1 MGIIPI
7 CDCEKSSDSNNP
19 QYIEINHS
27 TFNNLPLSKMSTEN
41 NNKSIIN
48 DENFY
53 STKTEASIDNKCLS
67 KTSLETIL
75 FDNTVI
81 IGKNSGNIKDTY
93 EFLYKIGNGA
103 FGQVFL
109 AKHKITNQKVAI
121 KVIKK
126 QEKRT
131 NNNNNITKENK
142 LLEEIEVL
150 KKMDH
155 QNIVRIFEFYEGEK
169 YIYMVTEFI
178 EGNDLFKLIK
188 KEGKQT
194 ENTTAI
200 IMFQLFSAINYC
212 NQRKIMHRDLKPEN
226 IMIGNKKLYGYIH
239 IKIIDFGTAK
249 FYETE
254 NENKL
259 AGTPYYIAPEVLEK
273 NYNEKC
279 DMWSIGVIMYLLLV
293 GKFPFTGKSR
303 EEIFEN
309 IKDNNYDKNI
319 LYDNKNISKEARE
332 LIFKLLIND
341 PNERI
346 DSSSVLNDVWFKKLK
361 IKEKL
366 TELKSK
372 TIKSLLNN
380 IKNYKPNK
388 ILQQVSINYIVHNN
402 PNLIDVVN
410 ANILFLKIDVN
421 NDGVIEKDEFFMQV
435 KKLFNDNI
443 DYDNNENNIEINNN
457 YLDEI
462 FNIID
467 TDKNGKIEYEEFLR
481 AAIDKKILIEENNL
495 KLSFDFFDKDKN
507 GVITLEEIYEVFNKN
522 NETEVSKEEF
532 KKVIDEVDLNKD
544 GLIDFK
550 EFKIMMEKLLNE

>member
-7 CDCEKSSDSNNP
+7 CDCDKSSNSNNP
-19 QYIEINHS
+19 QYVEINHS
-27 TFNNLPLSKMSTEN
+27 TLNNLPLSKMTTEN
-41 NNKSIIN
+41 NNKSITN
-48 DENFY
+48 DENYY
-53 STKTEASIDNKCLS
+53 STKTEASTDNKNIS

-81 IGKNSGNIKDTY
+81 IGKKSGNIKDTY
-93 EFLYKIGNGA
+93 DFLYKIGNGA

-131 NNNNNITKENK
+131 NINNNITKENK
-142 LLEEIEVL
+142 LLGEIEVL

-155 QNIVRIFEFYEGEK
+155 QNIVRIFDFYEGEK

-178 EGNDLFKLIK
+178 EGNDLFKIIK

-200 IMFQLFSAINYC
+200 IMFQLFSAMNYC

-226 IMIGNKKLYGYIH
+226 IMIENKKIYGYIH
-239 IKIIDFGTAK
+239 LKVIDFGTAK
-249 FYETE
+249 FYENE

-279 DMWSIGVIMYLLLV
+279 DMWSLGVIMYLLLV

-309 IKDNNYDKNI
+309 IKENDYDKNI

-332 LIFKLLIND
+332 LIFKLLITD

-361 IKEKL
+361 TSTFTI
-366 TELKSK
+366 SK
-372 TIKSLLNN
+372 M
-380 IKNYKPNK
+380 
-388 ILQQVSINYIVHNN
+388 ILSIF
-402 PNLIDVVN
+402 LI
-410 ANILFLKIDVN
+410 A
-421 NDGVIEKDEFFMQV
+421 
-435 KKLFNDNI
+435 
-443 DYDNNENNIEINNN
+443 
-457 YLDEI
+457 
-462 FNIID
+462 
-467 TDKNGKIEYEEFLR
+467 
-481 AAIDKKILIEENNL
+481 
-495 KLSFDFFDKDKN
+495 
-507 GVITLEEIYEVFNKN
+507 
-522 NETEVSKEEF
+522 
-532 KKVIDEVDLNKD
+532 
-544 GLIDFK
+544 
-550 EFKIMMEKLLNE
+550 

>member
-7 CDCEKSSDSNNP
+7 CDCEKTTPNSNNP
-19 QYIEINHS
+19 QYVEINS
-27 TFNNLPLSKMSTEN
+27 SSLNNLPLSKMITQN
-41 NNKSIIN
+41 NNNSFNN
-48 DENFY
+48 DDNYY
-53 STKTEASIDNKCLS
+53 SSKTEKSIDNKSLN
-67 KTSLETIL
+67 KTSFESISI
-75 FDNTVI
+75 DNTVI

-93 EFLYKIGNGA
+93 NFLYKIGNGA

-109 AKHKITNQKVAI
+109 AKHKITNENVAI

-126 QEKRT
+126 REKKT
-131 NNNNNITKENK
+131 NNENIKNENK

-150 KKMDH
+150 KNMDH

-169 YIYMVTEFI
+169 YLYMVTEFI

-194 ENTTAI
+194 EMTTAI

-239 IKIIDFGTAK
+239 IKVIDFGTAK
-249 FYETE
+249 FYENE

-259 AGTPYYIAPEVLEK
+259 TGTPYYIAPEVLEK

-279 DMWSIGVIMYLLLV
+279 DMWSLGVIMYLLLV
-293 GKFPFTGKSR
+293 GKFPFTGKSKD
-303 EEIFEN
+303 EIFDN
-309 IKDNNYDKNI
+309 IKECEYDKNI
-319 LYDNKNISKEARE
+319 LFNNKNISKEARD
-332 LIFKLLIND
+332 LIFKLLVIN

-346 DSSSVLNDVWFKKLK
+346 DSNSVLNDVWFKKLK

-366 TELKSK
+366 SELKPN

-380 IKNYKPNK
+380 IKNYKPDK
-388 ILQQVSINYIVHNN
+388 ILQQVGIAYIVHNN

-410 ANILFLKIDVN
+410 ANILFLKIDEN
-421 NDGVIEKDEFFMQV
+421 NDGVIEKKEFFSQL
-435 KKLFNDNI
+435 KKLFI
-443 DYDNNENNIEINNN
+443 DSIDDDHNENNIEINNN
-457 YLDEI
+457 FLEEI

-467 TDKNGKIEYEEFLR
+467 TDKNGNIEYEEFLR
-481 AAIDKKILIEENNL
+481 AAIDKKSLIEDKNL
-495 KLSFDFFDKDKN
+495 KFAFDFFDKDKS
-507 GVITLEEIYEVFNKN
+507 GFITLDEVIEIFNKN
-522 NETEVSKEEF
+522 NENVASKDEF
-532 KKVIDEVDLNKD
+532 KKIIDEVDLNKD
-544 GLIDFK
+544 GTIDFK
-550 EFKIMMEKLLNE
+550 EFKIMMEKFLIE